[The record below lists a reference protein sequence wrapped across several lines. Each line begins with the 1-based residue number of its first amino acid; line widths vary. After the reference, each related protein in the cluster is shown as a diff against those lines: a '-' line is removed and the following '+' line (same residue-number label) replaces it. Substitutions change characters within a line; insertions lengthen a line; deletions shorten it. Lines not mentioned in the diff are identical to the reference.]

1 VPKLDTVE
9 PLVLNI
15 CHVYCYFLPCLNV
28 FISVLSVILGQLSL
42 VSVITNS
49 QFLSSESERISLL
62 VPTLALFCCVFLELK
77 WWRRHCSMQLWCFN
91 AAITAHFIH
100 VTALQFTLKALTS
113 AYFLTETTINMHEKL
128 MITGGSNFDF
138 FSITNRFKSST
149 SSVVI
154 SRPRSPVQ
162 SLDMCV
168 LALCSATYSKL
179 I

>member
-1 VPKLDTVE
+1 MPKLDTVE

-77 WWRRHCSMQLWCFN
+77 
-91 AAITAHFIH
+91 
-100 VTALQFTLKALTS
+100 
-113 AYFLTETTINMHEKL
+113 
-128 MITGGSNFDF
+128 
-138 FSITNRFKSST
+138 
-149 SSVVI
+149 
-154 SRPRSPVQ
+154 
-162 SLDMCV
+162 
-168 LALCSATYSKL
+168 
-179 I
+179 